1 VLSAARRSGGAW
13 LVIDNG
19 SPSAAVRSSAVYQSL
34 LVCQQR
40 NVTRETILGGR
51 RGLGETVLGETVG
64 DESAGSA
71 AAPGGPLAGVS
82 VIDVSTMGPG
92 PFASMVL
99 ADFGAEVIEIRRPVP
114 GEVDAADQFV
124 RGKDQLTIDLRAP
137 GGAELI
143 ARLTDTADVFL
154 ESYRPGTME
163 RRGLGPAE
171 LMERNPRLV
180 YTRLTGWGQDGPY
193 APRAGHDINYVAIG
207 GPLGAVGFDTPVPAM
222 NLLGDFA
229 SGSFPAVL
237 GTVLALLA
245 RERTGRGQV
254 VDAGMVD
261 GAAYLLFAQFCELG
275 RGEWQ
280 GRGTGLLSGV
290 APFYGV
296 YQCAD
301 GQWMSVGAIERKFY
315 AQLLDGLGL
324 GRELLDR
331 QHDRA
336 HWPAA
341 RAAIAEVFATRPRDH
356 WAAMFAGTDAC
367 AYPVLEL
374 AETASDAHVTARGS
388 VQMDDEGRPNVR
400 PAPRLSET
408 PGIAGE
414 PRRIDRTAQCDLL
427 TSRGIAAGDIRR
439 YEKSGA
445 LHLPPAGASA

>member
-64 DESAGSA
+64 DGSAGSA

-280 GRGTGLLSGV
+280 GRGTGMLSGV

>member
-1 VLSAARRSGGAW
+1 MLFSSLPITVSLSVAKYGPRQSSAAA
-13 LVIDNG
+13 
-19 SPSAAVRSSAVYQSL
+19 
-34 LVCQQR
+34 
-40 NVTRETILGGR
+40 E
-51 RGLGETVLGETVG
+51 GLGERVS
-64 DESAGSA
+64 DELTGSA
-71 AAPGGPLAGVS
+71 ATAPGPLAGVS

-114 GEVDAADQFV
+114 GEVNAADQFV
-124 RGKDQLTIDLRAP
+124 RGKQQLTIDLRAP

-143 ARLTDTADVFL
+143 ARLSDTADVFL
-154 ESYRPGTME
+154 EGYRPGTME
-163 RRGLGPAE
+163 RRGLGPAV
-171 LMERNPRLV
+171 LTERNPRLV

-193 APRAGHDINYVAIG
+193 ATLAGHDVNYVAIG
-207 GPLGAVGFDTPVPAM
+207 GPLGAVGFDAPVPAL

-275 RGEWQ
+275 RGEWH

-301 GQWMSVGAIERKFY
+301 GRWMSVGSIESKFY

-324 GRELLDR
+324 DREMLGR
-331 QHDRA
+331 QHDHA

-341 RAAIAEVFATRPRDH
+341 RAAIAQVFATRPRDH
-356 WAAMFAGTDAC
+356 WTAVFAGTDAC
-367 AYPVLEL
+367 VYPVLEL
-374 AETASDAHVTARGS
+374 AETASDAHVAARGS
-388 VQMDDEGRPNVR
+388 VRMDDAGRPQVT
-400 PAPRLSET
+400 PAPRLSDT
-408 PGIAGE
+408 PGTAGE
-414 PRRIDRTAQCDLL
+414 LRPAGRAAQCELL
-427 TSRGIAAGDIRR
+427 ASRGIGAEDIGR
-439 YEKSGA
+439 YQQSGA
-445 LHLPPAGASA
+445 LHLPSA

>member
-1 VLSAARRSGGAW
+1 MTDAA
-13 LVIDNG
+13 
-19 SPSAAVRSSAVYQSL
+19 
-34 LVCQQR
+34 
-40 NVTRETILGGR
+40 
-51 RGLGETVLGETVG
+51 
-64 DESAGSA
+64 
-71 AAPGGPLAGVS
+71 GPLDGVS

-99 ADFGAEVIEIRRPVP
+99 ADFGAEVIEVRRPVP
-114 GEVDAADQFV
+114 NEVNAADQFV
-124 RGKDQLTIDLRAP
+124 RGKQQLTIDLRAP

-154 ESYRPGTME
+154 EGYRPGTME
-163 RRGLGPAE
+163 RRGLGPAV

-193 APRAGHDINYVAIG
+193 AGLAGHDINYVAIG
-207 GPLGAVGFDTPVPAM
+207 GPLGAVGSDAPVPAL

-275 RGEWQ
+275 RGEWA
-280 GRGTGLLSGV
+280 GRGNGILSGA

-301 GQWMSVGAIERKFY
+301 GRWMSVGSIEGKFY

-324 GRELLDR
+324 GHDLLAR

-341 RAAIAEVFATRPRDH
+341 RAAIAQVFATRPRDH
-356 WAAMFAGTDAC
+356 WVAVFAGTDAC

-374 AETASDAHVTARGS
+374 AETASDAHVAARGS
-388 VQMDDEGRPNVR
+388 VQLDAAGHPHVT

-408 PGIAGE
+408 PGIAGQSRPCGPAE
-414 PRRIDRTAQCDLL
+414 QRELL
-427 TSRGIAAGDIRR
+427 TSRGIGAGDIAK
-439 YEKSGA
+439 YQESGA
-445 LHLPPAGASA
+445 LHLSAR